1 MHVKF
6 SERSSSNNHQH
17 FVYSRRKLQGNSID
31 FLPAITN
38 RCGEDSPF
46 VVNSDDPSVAVTE
59 HLIVSED
66 EIESDAVRE
75 PMIRP
80 VVCNGAEYSHPLCF
94 GRGHAPSMPN
104 ISGDECLSLIS
115 SDDPSAAVDKGVLRY
130 QLSVLFKSSACNLVY
145 RRRKLPGNPGI
156 AENWRRLPLAIDF
169 RLKMNL
175 HFSNVIRI
183 NGLNYPWVYR
193 LSFSAPFHLVLS
205 SICNGDLEFVE
216 PNMVAILE
224 VDL

>member
-17 FVYSRRKLQGNSID
+17 FVYSRRKLQGNCID

-75 PMIRP
+75 PMILP

-94 GRGHAPSMPN
+94 GR
-104 ISGDECLSLIS
+104 
-115 SDDPSAAVDKGVLRY
+115 AAGKEKRLFSQHELELPLRSFPPLHNREDSPCPLVDKGVLRY

-156 AENWRRLPLAIDF
+156 AENWRRCL
-169 RLKMNL
+169 
-175 HFSNVIRI
+175 
-183 NGLNYPWVYR
+183 
-193 LSFSAPFHLVLS
+193 
-205 SICNGDLEFVE
+205 
-216 PNMVAILE
+216 
-224 VDL
+224 

>member
-17 FVYSRRKLQGNSID
+17 FVYSRRKLQGNCID

-104 ISGDECLSLIS
+104 ISGDEYLSLIS
-115 SDDPSAAVDKGVLRY
+115 SDDPSAAEEGSCQEILESQRTGEDA
-130 QLSVLFKSSACNLVY
+130 F
-145 RRRKLPGNPGI
+145 
-156 AENWRRLPLAIDF
+156 
-169 RLKMNL
+169 
-175 HFSNVIRI
+175 
-183 NGLNYPWVYR
+183 R

>member
-38 RCGEDSPF
+38 RCGEDSPS

-80 VVCNGAEYSHPLCF
+80 VVCNGAEYSH
-94 GRGHAPSMPN
+94 
-104 ISGDECLSLIS
+104 SLMFW
-115 SDDPSAAVDKGVLRY
+115 KRY
-130 QLSVLFKSSACNLVY
+130 NCQ
-145 RRRKLPGNPGI
+145 
-156 AENWRRLPLAIDF
+156 
-169 RLKMNL
+169 
-175 HFSNVIRI
+175 FSI
-183 NGLNYPWVYR
+183 
-193 LSFSAPFHLVLS
+193 
-205 SICNGDLEFVE
+205 
-216 PNMVAILE
+216 
-224 VDL
+224 